1 MFLSFKGII
10 LILSNVPFLQGYYIY
25 PLQCSFPSRVLYW
38 SYLGFNGILPQ
49 GRKHSKEIEILQ
61 CSLFLQWHCIGPL
74 QCSFPTMVLYLSS
87 PILFSYNSI
96 VFWYMDIVIVFLWKE
111 YILYKLNP
119 NNNNHVLLTIHSHIV
134 KWWILAIQFTLT
146 LLILYFFHN

>member
-61 CSLFLQWHCIGPL
+61 CSFPTMALYWSSPMFFSYNGIVFILSNFIFLQWYC
-74 QCSFPTMVLYLSS
+74 
-87 PILFSYNSI
+87 I

-119 NNNNHVLLTIHSHIV
+119 NNNNHVLLTVHSHIV

-146 LLILYFFHN
+146 LLIL